1 MEKLWTT
8 GAVGL
13 RMPCQLRHLVW
24 WDNTRMLDMRGGQEY
39 LNYKSKTSKI
49 KETTEYTEPSTKT
62 RTGETVDPKARHK
75 YNKKIF

>member
-1 MEKLWTT
+1 
-8 GAVGL
+8 
-13 RMPCQLRHLVW
+13 
-24 WDNTRMLDMRGGQEY
+24 MLDMRGGQEY

-75 YNKKIF
+75 YNKKIFWGNGEERDPYVVLKK